1 MKRRL
6 MNLYYSK
13 PLFSRW
19 QVFTVAL
26 LSGPLPAGY
35 LLSRNL
41 KRSGYPKA
49 SLWAR
54 ILGYFLAF
62 LIFFLLA
69 FIREG
74 AIPASGGL
82 NRLLG
87 MTGYQV
93 MLPALVV
100 FHGIVAGWVL
110 LLYRSLSQ
118 RGPLILPAQPNERYI
133 FMDVVPWL
141 LAGLGLIAYF
151 FAAGTFRFVF
161 LVVYL
166 LPHFYLAGHLRR
178 AISPGWQ
185 RKLSL
190 GVFVFVLLLFPVSML
205 IEEDSGGLLMHL
217 LRMAG
222 YYYLPVLLYVLL
234 LYLLFDIIK
243 VVDRISGLLPD
254 DFFNLRRVRQYAL
267 VVVLLL
273 TTGIMAMG
281 IHRFNHTRLHRYHLD
296 IPARSSAMDG
306 LTIAMAADL
315 HLSEITRRPFVDQ
328 FVETM
333 NAAKPDVI
341 LVVGDLVESGR
352 STPALQTFEKQLS
365 RMEAPLGVYA
375 VEGNHEHY
383 GGNGGFDFIED
394 AGMKLLRDTAVV
406 VEEGFVL
413 VGRKDRHVDDRASLR
428 SLLEGV
434 PDTLPRIVMD
444 HQPYHLE
451 DVARQDVD
459 LQFSGHTHH
468 GQLWPVNYITEA
480 IYELS
485 RGHKKIRNTHF
496 FVTSGAQGWGPP
508 VKTSSRSEIMLV
520 EVNFTASND
529 SQ

>member
-1 MKRRL
+1 MKDRL
-6 MNLYYSK
+6 MNTE
-13 PLFSRW
+13 PLFSKR

-49 SLWAR
+49 SHWAR
-54 ILGYFLAF
+54 ALGYFLAF
-62 LIFFLLA
+62 LLFFLLS

-74 AIPASGGL
+74 TGPGSGGL

-87 MTGYQV
+87 LTGYQV

-100 FHGIVAGWVL
+100 FHGVLAGWVL
-110 LLYRSLSQ
+110 LLARSLSQ
-118 RGPLILPAQPNERYI
+118 KAPFILPAQPNEKYTI
-133 FMDVVPWL
+133 MDVVPWL
-141 LAGLGLIAYF
+141 LVGVGLIAYF
-151 FAAGTFRFVF
+151 LAAGTFRFVF
-161 LVVYL
+161 LVIYL
-166 LPHFYLAGHLRR
+166 LPHIYLAGHIRK
-178 AISPGWQ
+178 AISPGFY

-222 YYYLPVLLYVLL
+222 YYYLPVLLYLLL

-243 VVDRISGLLPD
+243 VVGRISGLLPD
-254 DFFNLRRVRQYAL
+254 NFFNLRRVRQYAL
-267 VVVLLL
+267 VVVLLI
-273 TTGIMAMG
+273 TTGIMAVG
-281 IHRFNHTRLHRYHLD
+281 IYHFNHTRLHRYHVD
-296 IPARSSAMDG
+296 IPARASGMDG
-306 LTIAMAADL
+306 VTIAMAADL
-315 HLSEITRRPFVDQ
+315 HLSEITRRHFVDQ

-333 NAAKPDVI
+333 NAANPDLI
-341 LVVGDLVESGR
+341 LLVGDLVESGR
-352 STPALQTFEKQLS
+352 STPALQAFEKQLS
-365 RMEAPLGVYA
+365 GMEAPLGVYA

-394 AGMKLLRDTAVV
+394 SGMKLLRDTAVV
-406 VEEGFVL
+406 VERGFVL
-413 VGRKDRHVDDRASLR
+413 VGRKDRHVDNRASLR
-428 SLLEGV
+428 SLLKGV

-444 HQPYHLE
+444 HQPYHLG

-520 EVNFTASND
+520 EVSFTASND
-529 SQ
+529 AQ